1 MGALL
6 LEGGATYP
14 FLLIFLV
21 FCVVLCFGVL
31 FVFILCVVCPMLPVS
46 LECPFLIAPSVSL
59 TFIELIKCRC
69 PIFNFFISSYR
80 CSLSMKVDFSQF
92 GQS

>member
-1 MGALL
+1 
-6 LEGGATYP
+6 
-14 FLLIFLV
+14 
-21 FCVVLCFGVL
+21 
-31 FVFILCVVCPMLPVS
+31 VS

-69 PIFNFFISSYR
+69 PIFNFFNSSYR